1 MWILLGVLGII
12 VVIMLVVVASF
23 FNLWIQAFAAG
34 ARVTFVELVGMRFR
48 KVNSSLVVEQ
58 RITAKQAGI
67 ELPVRGLEA
76 HYLAVGGR
84 GRGEQMVPIVVRSL
98 ITAHK
103 AGIKLEVRDLESFQL
118 AGGDVQAVVDAM
130 VAAHKADLDVRLG
143 QLQAHFLAQGNVQKV
158 VNALIAAMR
167 AGIPLDFQKAAAID
181 LAGRDVEEAVRISVL
196 PKVIDCPARGSG
208 KETVAGVA
216 KDGIEV
222 KAKARVTVRANIDR
236 LIGGATEETIIARVG
251 EGIVTTIGSAA
262 SHKEMLENPDSIS
275 RVVLAKG
282 LDSGTAFEILSIDIG
297 DVDVG
302 QNIGARLQTDQA
314 EADKRVA
321 QAKAEERR
329 AMALAKEQEMRARV
343 EEMRAEVIRAEAEVP
358 RAIAQA
364 FREGN
369 LGIMDYYRLQNIQ
382 ADTSMREAI
391 GGDEGSSRPAPP
403 AT

>member
-1 MWILLGVLGII
+1 MSVNPR
-12 VVIMLVVVASF
+12 VIETPK
-23 FNLWIQAFAAG
+23 IG
-34 ARVTFVELVGMRFR
+34 A
-48 KVNSSLVVEQ
+48 
-58 RITAKQAGI
+58 
-67 ELPVRGLEA
+67 
-76 HYLAVGGR
+76 
-84 GRGEQMVPIVVRSL
+84 
-98 ITAHK
+98 
-103 AGIKLEVRDLESFQL
+103 
-118 AGGDVQAVVDAM
+118 
-130 VAAHKADLDVRLG
+130 
-143 QLQAHFLAQGNVQKV
+143 
-158 VNALIAAMR
+158 
-167 AGIPLDFQKAAAID
+167 
-181 LAGRDVEEAVRISVL
+181 
-196 PKVIDCPARGSG
+196 
-208 KETVAGVA
+208 VA
-216 KDGIEV
+216 KDGIQLF
-222 KAKARVTVRANIDR
+222 ALARVTVRANIER
-236 LIGGATEETIIARVG
+236 LVGGATEETIIARVG